1 MKQRDIP
8 FLPSRLLGFA
18 MASEAGRSVSKE
30 NNSLRAEQWPQ
41 NPRRKLPPKKQK
53 FRFWRPDGNSIESIN
68 LPVPRSTE
76 ILFGLWNVRYKGQSE
91 INSSTFGHVTLFF
104 FFTVIVTEMFHCPP
118 VKRLCV
124 TLFPLFR
131 TPRLPHTSSSS
142 AWQRRNATEDSGRWR
157 RCRPFCPTPR
167 SSKSTNAP
175 ADDDGPSGDD
185 ARDAGAHQTDG
196 RWRPTAWPSPPTTCP
211 FFFPLACRVPSLGQ
225 QKRIIPLIS
234 ISLSMIRIRRRIG
247 NEPDQLR
254 QR

>member
-1 MKQRDIP
+1 MACGTSDTKDNPKSI
-8 FLPSRLLGFA
+8 LPLL
-18 MASEAGRSVSKE
+18 
-30 NNSLRAEQWPQ
+30 
-41 NPRRKLPPKKQK
+41 
-53 FRFWRPDGNSIESIN
+53 
-68 LPVPRSTE
+68 
-76 ILFGLWNVRYKGQSE
+76 
-91 INSSTFGHVTLFF
+91 VTLHLFF
-104 FFTVIVTEMFHCPP
+104 FFTGIVTEKFHCPP
-118 VKRLCV
+118 VERLCV

-211 FFFPLACRVPSLGQ
+211 FFSFGVSCPFSRPTEKNYSA
-225 QKRIIPLIS
+225 
-234 ISLSMIRIRRRIG
+234 
-247 NEPDQLR
+247 D
-254 QR
+254 